1 MSWGSKPAR
10 DHDTPWRNGTD
21 GGPLAEACRGL
32 QRGSGGN
39 RLAAANV
46 ASPVEVAA
54 CDLASSGLRITRPTE
69 CCRPIVTSGYFEREL
84 DPALNAVGHVADVH
98 RTA

>member
-1 MSWGSKPAR
+1 MFGSKPAR
-10 DHDTPWRNGTD
+10 DHDTPGATALTAALWRR
-21 GGPLAEACRGL
+21 LAEASSAGL
-32 QRGSGGN
+32 GCN

-46 ASPVEVAA
+46 GSPVEVAA